1 MTLLYQWGSNEKG
14 QLGNGDAINTNV
26 YIPQLAKHLPSD
38 LDINNIEYIYN
49 SSYNSVILT
58 KDNKVV
64 YTVGE
69 NQDGQLGMGATGS
82 PNSTFGKPILTDDL
96 LIRKVSIGS
105 NFILLLDYYN
115 KIFGS
120 GRSGQGFPANNA
132 FVNFT
137 QFTEIIHGV
146 PNTLLDIDS
155 GYYHS
160 ALLYTDTTNNIL
172 KIKTTGDNNFG
183 QLGNNTNTNHPVDFA
198 DVVFTDGNPSVYYVS
213 CGNSHTCVLDKDF
226 NVYSTGLNETGQLGL
241 GTTGNVNVFT
251 KVNNSFLQNG
261 EIINLLSCGGYHT
274 CLVTNNNNI
283 YSTGDNDYG
292 QLGLGTTG
300 NVNVFTKV
308 NNSFLQNGESIK
320 QISCSNYNTT
330 LLTSNG
336 RILITGSNSFG
347 QLGNPEDT
355 LSSNKFIEINTTN
368 TANIG
373 FTSISTGC
381 LGQSVFAIK
390 SENPCFSEGTKILC
404 YKQLENSLI
413 CILKEEY
420 RLVQHLKIGDLV
432 KSYLHGYRKISKII
446 KGEFVNNPHTNGC
459 SNCMYRMLKTDDNG
473 LIEDLTLTRNHGVL
487 VEKLTENEEVKVDK
501 NNLLVIDNLL
511 AIITADSDKFEKVMD
526 TNVYKYY
533 HFALET
539 DGDNDRRFGVWANG
553 ILVETPS
560 NNMMDGALNIK
571 PLDF

>member
-14 QLGNGDAINTNV
+14 QLGNGDNTYNNV
-26 YIPQLAKHLPSD
+26 YTPKLATLPID
-38 LDINNIEYIYN
+38 LNNILYIYN

-58 KDNKVV
+58 TDNKVV

-69 NQDGQLGMGATGS
+69 NQVGQLGMGETGT
-82 PNSTFGKPILTDDL
+82 PNSTFGKPNLTNDL
-96 LIRKVSIGS
+96 LIREVSIGN
-105 NFILLLDYYN
+105 NFILLLDYNN

-120 GRSGQGFPANNA
+120 GYIGKGLPATNV
-132 FVNFT
+132 FENFT
-137 QFTEIIHGV
+137 QFTQINNGV
-146 PNTLLDIDS
+146 PNTLIDIDS

-183 QLGNNTNTNHPVDFA
+183 QLGNNTNTNQPAEFA
-198 DVVFTDGNPSVYYVS
+198 DVVFADGINHSVYSVS
-213 CGNSHTCVLDKDF
+213 CGNSHTCVLDEDF

-241 GTTGNVNVFT
+241 GSTGNVNVFTQVNTSFLDPGEIINFLSCGGYHTCVVTDKNNIYSTGDNYYGQLGLGSTGNVNVFT
-251 KVNNSFLQNG
+251 KVDTGFL
-261 EIINLLSCGGYHT
+261 
-274 CLVTNNNNI
+274 
-283 YSTGDNDYG
+283 
-292 QLGLGTTG
+292 
-300 NVNVFTKV
+300 
-308 NNSFLQNGESIK
+308 NGESIK

-347 QLGNPEDT
+347 QLGNREDKP
-355 LSSNKFIEINTTN
+355 SSDTFIGINTSN
-368 TANIG
+368 VDNIG

-420 RLVQHLKIGDLV
+420 RSVQHLKIGDLV

-446 KGEFVNNPHTNGC
+446 KGEFVNNPHNNGC

-487 VEKLTENEEVKVDK
+487 VEKLSENEEKKIDK
-501 NNLLVIDNLL
+501 NNLPVIDNLL
-511 AIITADSDKFEKVMD
+511 TIITADSDKFEKVLD

-533 HFALET
+533 HFTLET
-539 DGDNDRRFGVWANG
+539 DGDEDRRFGVWANG